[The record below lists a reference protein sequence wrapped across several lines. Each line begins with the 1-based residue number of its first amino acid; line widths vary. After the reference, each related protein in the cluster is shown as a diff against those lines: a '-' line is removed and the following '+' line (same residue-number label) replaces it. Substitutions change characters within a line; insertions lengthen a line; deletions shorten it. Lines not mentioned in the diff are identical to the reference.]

1 MGRPL
6 PCVCRVGLLEA
17 TRLAI
22 QFPAVEPK
30 IAPVANQIP
39 AIVSR
44 IEEPVVPAI
53 EAKVCAV
60 LHDVPA
66 VVTNLIAVLTDVSV
80 VVEGCL
86 SLGSNGGE
94 E

>member
-1 MGRPL
+1 
-6 PCVCRVGLLEA
+6 VGLLDA
-17 TRLAI
+17 TGLAI
-22 QFPAVEPK
+22 EFPAVEPE
-30 IAPVANQIP
+30 IAPVADEFP

-53 EAKVCAV
+53 EAKVSAV
-60 LHDVPA
+60 LDDIAA
-66 VVTNLIAVLTDVSV
+66 VMADLIAVLTNVSV